1 MYELT
6 TLDNGLRILTVTMP
20 HVHSASLGFFVG
32 VGSRYEDEA
41 LAGASHFIEHMLF
54 KGTAHRPTALE
65 IAEAIEGKGGIF
77 NASTGLEAT
86 LYWAKVAAHHLPET
100 LDVLSDMLL
109 RAKFDLDEI
118 EKERTVIYEEISYT
132 LDAPEGIVQIA
143 VNRLQWPDHPLGRDV
158 AGTRDSVA
166 GLGRPALLAHL
177 ENHYRPSRTV
187 LGIAGGVEHQMVVD
201 WAQAHLGE
209 WEPGPDFSFEPAP
222 SNHSGPNVHI
232 EFKDT
237 EQAHVCLSF
246 EGLSRC
252 HPDRHTLRLL
262 NVMLGEGMRSRL
274 FQQVRERLGLAY
286 SVDSFV
292 STLLDTGAVG
302 IYAGVAPSRVEQAIQ
317 AIFEELEQ
325 MRQNPVPADELQK
338 ALDFIRGRLTLSLED
353 SFTTAAWFSR
363 QELLGPDV
371 LYPAQVLAHFEAVQP
386 CDIQR
391 VAQTVFQPERLNV
404 AIVGPFD
411 DGGRRL
417 GQAGCNRMR
426 L

>member
-6 TLDNGLRILTVTMP
+6 TLENGLRILTVTMP

-32 VGSRYEDEA
+32 VGSRYEDDS

-54 KGTAHRPTALE
+54 KGTASRPTALE

-86 LYWAKVAAHHLPET
+86 LYWAKVAAHHLPQT

-109 RAKFDLDEI
+109 RAKFEPEEI
-118 EKERTVIYEEISYT
+118 EKERAVIHEEINYT
-132 LDAPEGIVQIA
+132 LDAPEGMVQIA
-143 VNRLQWPDHPLGRDV
+143 VNNLQWPNHPLGRDV

-166 GLGRPALLAHL
+166 GLERPALLAYL
-177 ENHYRPSRTV
+177 EDHYRPSRTV
-187 LGIAGGVEHQMVVD
+187 LGIAGGVEHKAVVN
-201 WAQAHLGE
+201 WAQEHLGD
-209 WEPGPDFSFEPAP
+209 WEPGPAFSFEPAP

-232 EFKDT
+232 DNKDT
-237 EQAHVCLSF
+237 EQAHICLSF
-246 EGLSRC
+246 DGLSRC
-252 HPDRHTLRLL
+252 HPDRHKLRLL

-292 STLLDTGAVG
+292 STLLDTGTVG
-302 IYAGVAPSRVEQAIQ
+302 IYAGVAPHRAEQAIE

-325 MRQNPVPADELQK
+325 MRQDPVPADELQK
-338 ALDFIRGRLTLSLED
+338 ALDFVRGRLTLSLED
-353 SFTTAAWFSR
+353 SFTTAAWFAR

-371 LYPAQVLAHFEAVQP
+371 LYPDQVLAHFEAVQP
-386 CDIQR
+386 SDVLE
-391 VAQTVFQPERLNV
+391 VAQTVFRPERLNV
-404 AIVGPFD
+404 AIVGPFG
-411 DGGRRL
+411 DGNQRL
-417 GQAGCNRMR
+417 DQV
-426 L
+426 LDF